1 MPNNVSVG
9 VAFSDPILSGAVI
22 DNSVIGGTTKAAGSF
37 TTVTA
42 TGAMT
47 AASLAATG
55 AVSGTTVTSS
65 AGFIMPSATVAA
77 TGTNQATAAQ
87 IATGFTLVSAADA
100 TKGILLP
107 AAAAGLTCVIKNN
120 AAAVLKIWPA
130 SGDAVNA
137 IAADSNYV
145 LASLTSTVLV
155 AYDATTWYSVPL
167 LAS

>member
-9 VAFSDPILSGAVI
+9 VAFSDPVLSGATI

-37 TTVTA
+37 TSVTS
-42 TGAMT
+42 TGAIT
-47 AASLAATG
+47 SASLAATG

-77 TGTNQATAAQ
+77 AGSTQANATQ

-107 AAAAGLTCVIKNN
+107 AAAPGLTCVIKNN
-120 AAAVLKIWPA
+120 AASTLKIWP
-130 SGDAVNA
+130 STGDAVNA
-137 IAADSNYV
+137 VAVDANYV

-155 AYDATTWYSVPL
+155 AYDTTTWYSVPL

>member
-1 MPNNVSVG
+1 MPNSVSVG
-9 VAFSDPILSGAVI
+9 VAFSDPVLSGATI

-37 TTVTA
+37 TTVT
-42 TGAMT
+42 
-47 AASLAATG
+47 ATG

-77 TGTNQATAAQ
+77 TGSTQANAAQ

-120 AAAVLKIWPA
+120 AAAVLKIWPS

>member
-9 VAFSDPILSGAVI
+9 VAFSDPVLSGATI
-22 DNSVIGGTTKAAGSF
+22 DNSVIGGSVPAAGSF
-37 TTVTA
+37 TTLT
-42 TGAMT
+42 
-47 AASLAATG
+47 STG
-55 AVSGTTVTSS
+55 AVTAL

-77 TGTNQATAAQ
+77 TGTNQATAAA
-87 IATGFTLVSAADA
+87 IATGFTLVSAADG

-107 AAAAGLTCVIKNN
+107 AAAAGRTCVIKNN
-120 AAAVLKIWPA
+120 AAAVLKIWPS

-145 LASLTSTVLV
+145 LASLTSTLLV

>member
-1 MPNNVSVG
+1 MPNQNSIGIAYTDQVING
-9 VAFSDPILSGAVI
+9 GTI
-22 DNSVIGGTTKAAGSF
+22 DNTVIGGTTKAAGSF
-37 TTVTA
+37 TTV
-42 TGAMT
+42 
-47 AASLAATG
+47 AATG
-55 AVSGTTVTSS
+55 AITGASLATTGALSGTTVTSS

-77 TGTNQATAAQ
+77 AGSTQANAAA

-120 AAAVLKIWPA
+120 AAAVLKVWPA
-130 SGDAVNA
+130 SGDAINA

-145 LASLTSTVLV
+145 LASLTSTLLV
-155 AYDATTWYSVPL
+155 AYDSTTWYSVPL